1 MTEQKES
8 TLTILDKTYVVAK
21 MPPAAQVLWPKVVEH
36 QNKLLALQN
45 EFDSLSRAKLSYIQE
60 IQPLLT
66 DDMLEDKK
74 EPDSDESSD

>member
-1 MTEQKES
+1 MEKQD
-8 TLTILDKTYVVAK
+8 TLTIGDKTYVVAK
-21 MPPAAQVLWPKVVEH
+21 MPPAAQVVWPKVVEH
-36 QNKLLALQN
+36 QDKLLALQN

-74 EPDSDESSD
+74 EPDSDESSN

>member
-1 MTEQKES
+1 MTKQD
-8 TLTILDKTYVVAK
+8 TLTIGDKTYVVAK
-21 MPPAAQVLWPKVVEH
+21 MPPAAQVVWPKVVEH
-36 QNKLLALQN
+36 QDKLLALQN

-60 IQPLLT
+60 IQPFLT

>member
-1 MTEQKES
+1 MEKQD
-8 TLTILDKTYVVAK
+8 TLTIGDKTYVVSK
-21 MPPAAQVLWPKVVEH
+21 FPPAALVNWPKIVEH
-36 QNKLLALQN
+36 QDKLLALQN

-60 IQPLLT
+60 IQPFLT

>member
-1 MTEQKES
+1 MEKKN
-8 TLTILDKTYVVAK
+8 TLTILDKTYDVAK
-21 MPPAAQVLWPKVVEH
+21 MPPAAQVIWPKVVEH
-36 QNKLLALQN
+36 QDKLFALQN

-60 IQPLLT
+60 IQPFLT

>member
-1 MTEQKES
+1 MEKQD
-8 TLTILDKTYVVAK
+8 TLTIGDKTYVVAK
-21 MPPAAQVLWPKVVEH
+21 MPPAAQVLWPKVVGL
-36 QNKLLALQN
+36 QDKLLALQN

-74 EPDSDESSD
+74 EPDSNESSD